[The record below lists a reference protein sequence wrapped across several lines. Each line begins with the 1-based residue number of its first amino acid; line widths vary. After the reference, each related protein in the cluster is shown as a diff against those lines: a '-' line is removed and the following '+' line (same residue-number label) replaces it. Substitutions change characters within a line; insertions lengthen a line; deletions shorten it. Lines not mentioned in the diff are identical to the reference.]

1 MTLLLWFVNTIEQRL
16 DCVISQ
22 AKNQWNYYL
31 IALKKKKGGGG
42 GGGIYTKF
50 EKKKP
55 RIINSWQMVN
65 FLYIEQISFTMNK
78 LDLKFVDMSLH
89 WY

>member
-1 MTLLLWFVNTIEQRL
+1 MTLLLWFVNIIEQRL

-31 IALKKKKGGGG
+31 IALKKRG
-42 GGGIYTKF
+42 
-50 EKKKP
+50 ENLHQVWKKKTT
-55 RIINSWQMVN
+55 INSWQMVN

-89 WY
+89 WH

>member
-1 MTLLLWFVNTIEQRL
+1 
-16 DCVISQ
+16 
-22 AKNQWNYYL
+22 
-31 IALKKKKGGGG
+31 
-42 GGGIYTKF
+42 
-50 EKKKP
+50 
-55 RIINSWQMVN
+55 MVN

>member
-1 MTLLLWFVNTIEQRL
+1 MTLLLWFVNIIEQRL

-31 IALKKKKGGGG
+31 IVLKKRG
-42 GGGIYTKF
+42 
-50 EKKKP
+50 ENLHQVWKKKQQL
-55 RIINSWQMVN
+55 IAGKWLIFCTLNK
-65 FLYIEQISFTMNK
+65 LDFTMNK

-89 WY
+89 WH